1 MIYVHGFG
9 HFHPENVLTN
19 KFLEDL
25 DIGTTEEWILDRV
38 GIESRRTVLPLDY
51 IRDTKN
57 ADPAL
62 GYQVRLYSN
71 ARGGAAAARM
81 AIERA
86 GITLQDIGLVISGSS
101 IPEFLV
107 PSEAS
112 TVAGELGIDVPCFDL
127 NAACTTYGMQIH
139 FLDMIR
145 AEKLP
150 PYILILNIELT
161 TLGVDFSSRASA
173 VLFGDAA
180 AATVVST
187 SVPSRMTFT
196 DCHVGGKPTEWDKI
210 LVPRIGYFSQD
221 GNAVQKFAIV
231 KMTDELR
238 VVQASHGGNGNRFL
252 FVGHQANLGVLKTTC
267 ERTGIT
273 QDAHWHNVT
282 QFGNTGCAGAPVVLS
297 QRWDDLRAGDCV
309 AVVLVGGG
317 LSWTRMVLN
326 VNEKGNK

>member
-9 HFHPENVLTN
+9 HFHPENVITN

-51 IRDTKN
+51 IRETKN
-57 ADPAL
+57 ADPEL
-62 GYQVRLYSN
+62 GYKVRLYSN
-71 ARGGAAAARM
+71 ARGGAEAARM
-81 AIERA
+81 AIARA
-86 GITLQDIGLVISGSS
+86 GITPQDIGLVISGSS
-101 IPEFLV
+101 IPEYLV

-127 NAACTTYGMQIH
+127 NAACTTYGMQIN
-139 FLDMIR
+139 FLDMMKP
-145 AEKLP
+145 EKLP

-161 TLGVDFSSRASA
+161 TLGVDFSDRASA

-180 AATVVST
+180 SATVVSA
-187 SVPSRMTFT
+187 SVPSQMTFT
-196 DCHVGGKPTEWDKI
+196 DCHVFGKPTQWDKI
-210 LVPRIGYFSQD
+210 IVPKLGYFSQD

-231 KMTDELR
+231 KMTDSLR
-238 VVQASHGGNGNRFL
+238 AVQASHAGSCARFL
-252 FVGHQANLGVLKTTC
+252 FVGHQANFGVLKTTC
-267 ERTGIT
+267 ERTDIRE
-273 QDAHWHNVT
+273 DAHWHNVT
-282 QFGNTGCAGAPVVLS
+282 QFGNTGCAGAVVVLS
-297 QRWDDLRAGDCV
+297 QHWEDLQAGDCV

-326 VNEKGNK
+326 VNEKGSQ